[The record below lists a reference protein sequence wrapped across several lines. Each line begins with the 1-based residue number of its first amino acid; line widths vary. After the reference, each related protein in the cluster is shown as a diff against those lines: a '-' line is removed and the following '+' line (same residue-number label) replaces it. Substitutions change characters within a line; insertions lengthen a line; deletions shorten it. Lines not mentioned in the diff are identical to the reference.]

1 MLIYRS
7 VKLSNSIV
15 RSVRID
21 DELFN
26 KFDSIY
32 GKEFLGKFVNQ
43 SLAFALKG
51 KEYFSVIF
59 WQEFSKVVFN
69 KE

>member
-1 MLIYRS
+1 MS
-7 VKLSNSIV
+7 DSIV

-21 DELFN
+21 NELFN
-26 KFDSIY
+26 KFDSVY

-43 SLAFALKG
+43 ALSFALKG

-59 WQEFSKVVFN
+59 WQEFSNVQIN

>member
-1 MLIYRS
+1 MS
-7 VKLSNSIV
+7 DSIV

-21 DELFN
+21 HELFN

-51 KEYFSVIF
+51 KEYFSLIF
-59 WQEFSKVVFN
+59 WQEFSNVIINQYN